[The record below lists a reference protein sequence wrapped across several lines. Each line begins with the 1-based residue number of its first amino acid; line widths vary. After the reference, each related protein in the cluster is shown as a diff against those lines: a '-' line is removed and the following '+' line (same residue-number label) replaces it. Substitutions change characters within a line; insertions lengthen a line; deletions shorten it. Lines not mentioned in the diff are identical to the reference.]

1 MPEYPWI
8 PAGAGMTFDKPTG
21 AKYVTP
27 DVTPAQAGV
36 RCLHNLFPMTQKI
49 LQPGE
54 IGEHQPFPNVVLP
67 SDPELFA
74 NRARR
79 FSHLAHG
86 HAMQPLLAVLGKLS
100 QAQHLA
106 FAAREARRVPDEVL
120 QQFRD
125 HGMPALSYQAERSSE
140 WQRDLEHVLQTLKA
154 GDEAVLKEAAQKLDA
169 FDEAGRESI
178 ADAIFGGGIAGGD
191 EHTHAMVAPLVGAA
205 LQVWWTRQAASM
217 TTDDVGLIGAST
229 VCPVCASRPVA
240 SVIEV
245 APDQSNLRY
254 LHCSLCSTQ
263 WHMVRVTCTACEST
277 KNITYLS
284 LNGVEADE
292 PSRKIAFAR
301 AEACDDCHTY
311 LKIFSREKEPMME
324 VGADDLATLTLDM
337 LTDEAGYL
345 RSGPNLLF
353 SPGVPESE

>member
-1 MPEYPWI
+1 MS
-8 PAGAGMTFDKPTG
+8 
-21 AKYVTP
+21 
-27 DVTPAQAGV
+27 
-36 RCLHNLFPMTQKI
+36 QKI

-67 SDPELFA
+67 NDPELFA

-79 FSHLAHG
+79 FKHLSNG
-86 HAMQPLLAVLGKLS
+86 HAMSPLLDVLGRLAH
-100 QAQHLA
+100 AQHLA
-106 FAAREARRVPDEVL
+106 YAAHQASAIPGDGLRQSRE
-120 QQFRD
+120 
-125 HGMPALSYQAERSSE
+125 HGMPAISYQADRAPD
-140 WQRDLEHVLQTLKA
+140 WQQDLEHILQTLKA
-154 GDEAVLKEAAQKLDA
+154 GDEAVLKEAAEKLEA
-169 FDEAGRESI
+169 FDGAGRESI

-217 TTDDVGLIGAST
+217 KVDDVGLIGSST

-277 KNITYLS
+277 KSVTYLS
-284 LNGVEADE
+284 LNGIEAEE
-292 PSRKIAFAR
+292 PSRKISFAR

-353 SPGVPESE
+353 SPGVPDPE